1 MIADVPSLSRRALL
15 RAAAASAVAVP
26 LGVGALTACSR
37 EPSEEEVLAGKLAP
51 LAGAATASAG
61 AARRLATTQQRQGAA
76 LDRIAV
82 IRDQHAVL
90 LREEILRL
98 HPASEAL
105 ISVPSESPA
114 PSAPATAAPAPDGG
128 IDAFRKSLADDAAA
142 ARKVAIGASGFQA
155 GLTAS
160 ISASV
165 ASLDGLLS

>member
-1 MIADVPSLSRRALL
+1 MIADVSSLSRRTLL
-15 RAAAASAVAVP
+15 RGAAVSAVAVP

-37 EPSEEEVLAGKLAP
+37 EPSHEEVLAGQMAP
-51 LAGAATASAG
+51 LASAATASAG

-76 LDRIAV
+76 LDRIAT

-98 HPASEAL
+98 HPASESA
-105 ISVPSESPA
+105 SPSGPTTGPA
-114 PSAPATAAPAPDGG
+114 SDGSL
-128 IDAFRKSLADDAAA
+128 DAFRKSLADDAAA
-142 ARKVAIGASGFQA
+142 ARTVAIGASGFQA

-165 ASLDGLLS
+165 ASLTGLLS

>member
-15 RAAAASAVAVP
+15 RGAAASAVAVP

-37 EPSEEEVLAGKLAP
+37 EPSHEEVLAGQMAP
-51 LAGAATASAG
+51 LASAATASAG
-61 AARRLATTQQRQGAA
+61 AARRLATTQQRQSAA
-76 LDRIAV
+76 LDRIAT

-98 HPASEAL
+98 HPASESL
-105 ISVPSESPA
+105 ITTPSESA
-114 PSAPATAAPAPDGG
+114 SPSGPTTGPVSDGSL
-128 IDAFRKSLADDAAA
+128 DAFRKTLADDAAA
-142 ARKVAIGASGFQA
+142 ARTVAIGASGFQA

-165 ASLDGLLS
+165 ASLTGLLS

>member
-1 MIADVPSLSRRALL
+1 MIADVSSLSRRTLL
-15 RAAAASAVAVP
+15 RGAAVSAVAVP

-37 EPSEEEVLAGKLAP
+37 EPSHEEVLAGQMAP
-51 LAGAATASAG
+51 LASAATASAG

-76 LDRIAV
+76 LDRIAT

-98 HPASEAL
+98 HPASESL
-105 ISVPSESPA
+105 ITTPSESASPSGPTTGPA
-114 PSAPATAAPAPDGG
+114 SDGSL
-128 IDAFRKSLADDAAA
+128 DAFRKSLADDAAA
-142 ARKVAIGASGFQA
+142 ARTVAIGASGFQA

-165 ASLDGLLS
+165 ASLTGLLS